1 VTALSRVALPTVD
14 PPVGGLGDGRVDI
27 GAVAAFLR
35 ALLVIIMVARLLGLL
50 CRRFGQPEVIGE
62 IAGGILLGPTL
73 LHGAITRELFPA
85 EIRPALAA
93 LSTVGVCVFMF
104 LVGLHLADAGLRGQ
118 GRIAVVL
125 SLGSMVVPFVLGT
138 LLAIGL
144 VGDRSGRTAALFCL
158 YLGTAMSITAFPV
171 LARILTDRELIDTP
185 IGGLA
190 LATAAVGDVLAWS
203 MLAVLVALSHG
214 DTPPWRVLL
223 VVPFVAIL
231 VGVVRPLL
239 ARLAD
244 RRPADRVHTPRA
256 RVILGAGLVVAIA
269 AALML
274 SSTAT
279 WWMGLHQIFGAFL
292 FGAVMPRVGATTLRA
307 RVLPWIDRIDRIVLL
322 PPFFVVAGFA
332 VDLSGMD
339 GRELGVLLL
348 ILLVAIGGK
357 MSGAFGA
364 ARLAR
369 VSTRHSAALALLVNT
384 RGLTELIVLAVG
396 LQIGLL
402 DRRLYSLMVLMALVT
417 TLMPGLL
424 LPAVYPRWRAARDR
438 EPRAAATFEPLLEKE
453 STP

>member
-1 VTALSRVALPTVD
+1 M
-14 PPVGGLGDGRVDI
+14 GDGLMDI
-27 GAVAAFLR
+27 GAVATFVR
-35 ALLVIIMVARLLGLL
+35 ALLVIILVARLLGLL

-62 IAGGILLGPTL
+62 IVGGILLGPTL
-73 LHGAITRELFPA
+73 FHGVLTRELFPA
-85 EIRPALAA
+85 EIRPALAT

-104 LVGLHLADAGLRGQ
+104 LVGLHVADGSLRGQ

-138 LLAIGL
+138 LFAIGV
-144 VGDRSGRTAALFCL
+144 VGDRSGRTAVLFCL
-158 YLGTAMSITAFPV
+158 YIGTAMSITAFPV

-190 LATAAVGDVLAWS
+190 LAAAAVGDVLAWS
-203 MLAVLVALSHG
+203 MLAVLVAFSRG

-223 VVPFVAIL
+223 VLPFVAVL

-239 ARLAD
+239 ARLAE
-244 RRPADRVHTPRA
+244 RRPAARTRGRGA
-256 RVILGAGLVVAIA
+256 RVSLGAGLVVAIA
-269 AALML
+269 AALVL

-279 WWMGLHQIFGAFL
+279 SWMGLHQIFGAFL
-292 FGAVMPRVGATTLRA
+292 LGAVMPRAGAATLRA
-307 RVLPWIDRIDRIVLL
+307 RVLPWIERIDRTVLL

-339 GRELGVLLL
+339 GRELGLLLL

-402 DRRLYSLMVLMALVT
+402 DQRLYSLMVLMALVT

-424 LPAVYPRWRAARDR
+424 LPFVYPRWRAARDR
-438 EPRAAATFEPLLEKE
+438 EPRAVAAFAPLLEKE
-453 STP
+453 KMP

>member
-1 VTALSRVALPTVD
+1 MD
-14 PPVGGLGDGRVDI
+14 F
-27 GAVAAFLR
+27 GAVTTFVC
-35 ALLVIIMVARLLGLL
+35 ALLVIIVVARLLGLL

-73 LHGAITRELFPA
+73 FHGAVTRELFPA
-85 EIRPALAA
+85 DIRPALAT

-104 LVGLHLADAGLRGQ
+104 LVGLHLADGGWGGH
-118 GRIAVVL
+118 GRLAAIL

-138 LLAIGL
+138 LFAIGI
-144 VGDRSGRTAALFCL
+144 VGDRSGRTAVLFCL
-158 YLGTAMSITAFPV
+158 YVGTAMSITAFPV

-185 IGGLA
+185 VGGLA
-190 LATAAVGDVLAWS
+190 LATAAIGDVLAWS

-223 VVPFVAIL
+223 VLPFVAIL

-244 RRPADRVHTPRA
+244 RPPAA
-256 RVILGAGLVVAIA
+256 RVRGTAARLSLGTGLLVAIA
-269 AALML
+269 AALGL
-274 SSTAT
+274 SSLAT
-279 WWMGLHQIFGAFL
+279 SWMGLHQIFGAFML
-292 FGAVMPRVGATTLRA
+292 GAIMPRTGAATLRA
-307 RVLPWIDRIDRIVLL
+307 RVLPWIDRIDRAVLL
-322 PPFFVVAGFA
+322 PPFFVVAGFG

-339 GRELGVLLL
+339 GRELGLLLL

-357 MSGAFGA
+357 MGGAFGA

-369 VSTRHSAALALLVNT
+369 VSPRHSVALALLINT

-402 DRRLYSLMVLMALVT
+402 DQRLYSLMVLMALIT
-417 TLMPGLL
+417 TSMTGLL
-424 LPAVYPRWRAARDR
+424 LPFVYPRRRAAQDR
-438 EPRAAATFEPLLEKE
+438 EPRAATEFIPLLQER
-453 STP
+453 STL